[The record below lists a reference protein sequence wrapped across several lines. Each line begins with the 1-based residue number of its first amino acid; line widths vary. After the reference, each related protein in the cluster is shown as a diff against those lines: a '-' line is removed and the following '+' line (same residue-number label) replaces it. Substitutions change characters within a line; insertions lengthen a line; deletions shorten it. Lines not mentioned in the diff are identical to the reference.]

1 MSLNTL
7 HRSSRIVLAND
18 DRQEFSSGARS
29 ADDLPQPLRL
39 LFRVCKRCR
48 SRRGQVALCMGRICT
63 LCIRPKKTVLKTSL
77 SRRRKGA
84 SQHIHMFHETLFLLY
99 LIKND

>member
-1 MSLNTL
+1 MGLTTL

-18 DRQEFSSGARS
+18 DRQEFSSGARN

-48 SRRGQVALCMGRICT
+48 SQRGQIALCMGRICT
-63 LCIRPKKTVLKTSL
+63 LYIPLKKTVLKASL

-84 SQHIHMFHETLFLLY
+84 SQQIHMFH
-99 LIKND
+99 